1 MRRLAAL
8 LGLVWCAL
16 NLVVAYWM
24 LTGAF
29 VAKTAQHEGIA
40 AQASLLL
47 GGLLVAVFSVLLAR
61 QCLRLFAS
69 RDEATGTLP

>member
-1 MRRLAAL
+1 MKRLVAIV
-8 LGLVWCAL
+8 GIVWTLA
-16 NLVVAYWM
+16 NLVLAYWM

-47 GGLLVAVFSVLLAR
+47 GGLLVAAFAIGLGRL
-61 QCLRLFAS
+61 CLRIISAP
-69 RDEATGTLP
+69 DEASGA

>member
-1 MRRLAAL
+1 MKRLAAL
-8 LGLVWCAL
+8 LALLWCAA

-29 VAKTAQHEGIA
+29 VAKTAQHEGIL

-47 GGLLVAVFSVLLAR
+47 GGLLSAILAVLLAR
-61 QCLRLFAS
+61 LSIRILIAPDTAS
-69 RDEATGTLP
+69 GA

>member
-1 MRRLAAL
+1 MKRLAAL
-8 LGLVWCAL
+8 LALLWCVP

-29 VAKTAQHEGIA
+29 VAKTAQHEGIL

-47 GGLLVAVFSVLLAR
+47 GGLLIAILAVALGRLSIRILLAPDT
-61 QCLRLFAS
+61 AS
-69 RDEATGTLP
+69 GA